1 MARLKGIPVLFWLVW
16 LFVQGFQGSTAA
28 AAIKPDETIL
38 YRKVNKHKLY
48 LHMFY
53 PKDKKN
59 NPGRVPAAI
68 FFFAGGWRSGKPKQF
83 YPHARHLAKKGML
96 GISAEYR
103 IRNKHGTKPFDA
115 LEDAKSAIRFI
126 RKNAKKLGIDPK
138 KIIAAGASSGGQ
150 LAAAAATV
158 SGYNAKGDDLSI
170 SAVPNALVLFNPVYD
185 NSPNGYG
192 YGLIGEAYKKFS
204 PLHNISPKMPP
215 AIVMLGTEDAIIP
228 VATAKKFRRLMRKA
242 GVQSELR
249 IYQGQP
255 HGFFNY
261 HRSKKYY
268 RLTVKEMDS
277 FLKGLGLMKR

>member
-1 MARLKGIPVLFWLVW
+1 MGGIAVRYLLAWL
-16 LFVQGFQGSTAA
+16 LVQGFQGTGCTTAA
-28 AAIKPDETIL
+28 AVTPDEKIL

-53 PKDKKN
+53 PKNKKSN
-59 NPGRVPAAI
+59 SRVPAAI
-68 FFFAGGWRSGKPKQF
+68 FFFAGGWSSGKPKQF
-83 YPHARHLAKKGML
+83 YPQAQHLADKGML

-103 IRNKHGTKPFDA
+103 IRNIHKTTPFDA
-115 LEDAKSAIRFI
+115 LEDAKSAIRFV

-138 KIIAAGASSGGQ
+138 KIIAGGASSGGH
-150 LAAAAATV
+150 LAAAAGTV

-185 NSPNGYG
+185 NSPNGYA
-192 YGLIGEAYKKFS
+192 YGRIGEAYKKFS

-215 AIVMLGTEDAIIP
+215 AIVMLGTEDGIIP
-228 VATAKKFRRLMRKA
+228 VSTAEKFQSLMRKA
-242 GVQSELR
+242 GVQSKLR

-268 RLTVKEMDS
+268 NLTVKEMDS
-277 FLKGLGLMKR
+277 FLRGLGLMAS